1 VGNGVFVINF
11 SADFRNE
18 ELSLPDDLKGIK
30 NFEYISSENNGM
42 NMKSIELNDP
52 SEIEQFLSK
61 ISFTGKGFTSDSL
74 LLEVYEAGLDYP
86 DFLKAEGEDPDASYD
101 GKSPAWAKYHVR
113 QGKRVFMVYGG
124 STGNRRTHFSETP

>member
-1 VGNGVFVINF
+1 M
-11 SADFRNE
+11 E
-18 ELSLPDDLKGIK
+18 P
-30 NFEYISSENNGM
+30 
-42 NMKSIELNDP
+42 IELNDP
-52 SEIEQFLSK
+52 AKIEEFLSK

-86 DFLKAEGEDPDASYD
+86 DFLKAEGEDPEASYD

-124 STGNRRTHFSETP
+124 SGGGRRSHFSETP